1 MDVCVN
7 LSTYNLCRE
16 TMKKSIVFFLILI
29 NFNLSSD
36 EGMWEPYELTK
47 LQKELK
53 QSGFS
58 KNVSGLTDLFAHP
71 MNAIVSLG
79 GCSAAFVSPNGL
91 IATNYHCIESS
102 FLQFNTSKNE
112 NLFETGFVAR
122 TKDEEKR
129 SAPGARVYI
138 TTSSTEIT
146 SDVLSG
152 ITDQT
157 ESLKRSELIEENKK
171 RIIKV
176 CESSEEIEC
185 RVRSFFSGE
194 TYKLEK
200 VLKIK
205 DVRLV
210 YAPPAYVGE
219 YGGEIDNWMYPRH
232 TGDFALLRAYVG
244 KDQSIKEFDK
254 ENIPYKSKSFLK
266 ISAKGVSDGDFV
278 MVLGYPGRTNRLLTF
293 NEINWDLNIG
303 FKESIKYLQR
313 GIKLIE
319 DHTNES
325 DGSKLK
331 YRGRKSGFEN
341 YFKKISGQNDGARNF
356 NLLEIEKENWERFLK
371 FANSKASNVELSL
384 LRELLDLI
392 DESLDETLARR
403 YYGNSTLISMA
414 QRLYRNAVE
423 QEKSDQDR
431 KQGYQERDQERIIN
445 GIKRMDYSFDSRVDE
460 AIFLDRLNSY
470 RDFKAELRRPDYSKN
485 LLLDGEFEL
494 MKKKVSQL
502 YSSKFITADGMMK
515 LKGMS
520 LDELDSSDDPLIKF
534 VRSIYPETLVYEKKY
549 DQRSA
554 RRQLLKSNF
563 IKLLRQY
570 YQSINKEIYADANGT
585 LRVTYGNVSGVELKD
600 GVYFKP
606 FTTLEGIAEKHS
618 GQKPFN
624 VGNKLL
630 NKISEKDYGNYYFE
644 PIDSVPVNFIST
656 LDITNGNSGSAT
668 INADFHLVGLA
679 FDGMLETIIADY
691 KYIPEARSI
700 SVDSRYLLWTLE
712 KIEKADNILEELTIV
727 N

>member
-1 MDVCVN
+1 
-7 LSTYNLCRE
+7 
-16 TMKKSIVFFLILI
+16 MKKSIIYFLILI

-58 KNVSGLTDLFAHP
+58 KDVSGLTDLFSHP

-79 GCSAAFVSPNGL
+79 GCSAAFVSPDGL

-102 FLQFNTSKNE
+102 FLQFNSSKNE
-112 NLFETGFVAR
+112 NLFETGFVAK
-122 TKDEEKR
+122 TKDTEKR
-129 SAPGARVYI
+129 SAPGARVYV

-146 SDVLSG
+146 DDVLSG
-152 ITDQT
+152 ISDQT
-157 ESLKRSELIEENKK
+157 ESLRRSELIEENKK
-171 RIIKV
+171 RIIKN

-244 KDQSIKEFDK
+244 KDQSIKEFNK
-254 ENIPYKSKSFLK
+254 ENIPYKSESFLK

-293 NEINWDLNIG
+293 NEISWDLTTG
-303 FKESIKYLQR
+303 FEESIKYLQR
-313 GIKLIE
+313 GIKLID
-319 DHTNES
+319 DHTNEA

-341 YFKKISGQNDGARNF
+341 YYKKISGQNNGAKNF
-356 NLLEIEKENWERFLK
+356 NLLEIEKENWEQFMK
-371 FANSKASNVELSL
+371 FANSNGSKIELSL
-384 LRELLDLI
+384 LEELLGLI
-392 DESLDETLARR
+392 DESLDENFARR

-414 QRLYRNAVE
+414 QRIYRNAVE
-423 QEKSDQDR
+423 RGKPDQER
-431 KQGYQERDQERIIN
+431 KQGYQERDQERIKN
-445 GIKRMDYSFDSRVDE
+445 GIKRMDYSFDSRVDK
-460 AIFLDRLNSY
+460 AIFLDRLSSY
-470 RDFKAELRRPDYSKN
+470 SNFDAKLRRPDYSKN
-485 LLLDGEFEL
+485 LLLDDDFEL
-494 MKKKVSQL
+494 TKKKVSEL
-502 YSSKFITADGMMK
+502 YSSEFTTADAMMK
-515 LKGMS
+515 LKEMS
-520 LDELDSSDDPLIKF
+520 LDELDSSDDPLIVF

-549 DQRSA
+549 DERSA
-554 RRQLLKSNF
+554 KRQLLKSNF

-570 YQSINKEIYADANGT
+570 YQSKNKEIYADANGT
-585 LRVTYGNVSGVELKD
+585 LRVTYGNVSGVELRD

-618 GQKPFN
+618 GQEPFN
-624 VGNKLL
+624 VGDKLL
-630 NKISEKDYGNYYFE
+630 SKISEKDYGTYYFE
-644 PIDSVPVNFIST
+644 PINSVPVNFIST

-668 INADFHLVGLA
+668 INSDFDLVGLA

-691 KYIPEARSI
+691 KYIPQARSI

-712 KIEKADNILEELTIV
+712 KVEGADNILKELTIV

>member
-1 MDVCVN
+1 
-7 LSTYNLCRE
+7 
-16 TMKKSIVFFLILI
+16 MKKSIIYFLMLI
-29 NFNLSSD
+29 NFNLFSD

-58 KNVSGLTDLFAHP
+58 KDVSGLTDLFSHP

-79 GCSAAFVSPNGL
+79 GCSAAFVSPDGL

-102 FLQFNTSKNE
+102 FLQFNSSKNE
-112 NLFETGFVAR
+112 NLFETGFVAK
-122 TKDEEKR
+122 TKDAEKR

-146 SDVLSG
+146 DDVLKG
-152 ITDQT
+152 ISDQT
-157 ESLKRSELIEENKK
+157 ESLRRSELIEENKK
-171 RIIKV
+171 RIIKN

-244 KDQSIKEFDK
+244 KDQSIKEFNK
-254 ENIPYKSKSFLK
+254 ENIPYKSKSFLR

-293 NEINWDLNIG
+293 NEINWDLTTG
-303 FKESIKYLQR
+303 FEESIKYLQR
-313 GIKLIE
+313 GIKLID
-319 DHTNES
+319 DHTNET

-341 YFKKISGQNDGARNF
+341 YYKKISGQNNGAKNF
-356 NLLEIEKENWERFLK
+356 NLLEIERENWEQFLK
-371 FANSKASNVELSL
+371 FASSNGSKIELSL
-384 LRELLDLI
+384 LEELLDLI
-392 DESLDETLARR
+392 DESLDENLARR

-414 QRLYRNAVE
+414 QRIYRNAVE
-423 QEKSDQDR
+423 QGKPDQER
-431 KQGYQERDQERIIN
+431 KQGYQERDQERIRN
-445 GIKRMDYSFDSRVDE
+445 GIKRMDYSFDSRVDK
-460 AIFLDRLNSY
+460 AIFLDRLSSY
-470 RDFKAELRRPDYSKN
+470 SNFDAELRRADYSKN
-485 LLLDGEFEL
+485 LLLDEDFEL
-494 MKKKVSQL
+494 TKKKVSEL
-502 YSSKFITADGMMK
+502 YSSEFTTADAMMK
-515 LKGMS
+515 LKDMS
-520 LDELDSSDDPLIKF
+520 LDELDSSNDPLISF

-549 DQRSA
+549 DERSA

-570 YQSINKEIYADANGT
+570 YQSNNKEIYADANGT
-585 LRVTYGNVSGVELKD
+585 LRVTYGNVSGVELRD
-600 GVYFKP
+600 GVYYKP

-618 GQKPFN
+618 GQEPFN
-624 VGNKLL
+624 VGDKLL
-630 NKISEKDYGNYYFE
+630 NKISKKDYGIYYFE

-668 INADFHLVGLA
+668 INSDFDLVGLA

-691 KYIPEARSI
+691 KYIPQARSI

-712 KIEKADNILEELTIV
+712 KVEGADNILKELTIV

>member
-1 MDVCVN
+1 
-7 LSTYNLCRE
+7 
-16 TMKKSIVFFLILI
+16 
-29 NFNLSSD
+29 
-36 EGMWEPYELTK
+36 MWEPYELTK
-47 LQKELK
+47 LQKQLK

-58 KNVSGLTDLFAHP
+58 KDVSGLTDLFSHP

-79 GCSAAFVSPNGL
+79 GCSAAFVSPDGL

-102 FLQFNTSKNE
+102 FLQFNSSKNE
-112 NLFETGFVAR
+112 NLFETGFVAK
-122 TKDEEKR
+122 TKDAEKR

-146 SDVLSG
+146 DDVLRG
-152 ITDQT
+152 ISDQT
-157 ESLKRSELIEENKK
+157 ESLRRSELIEENKK
-171 RIIKV
+171 RIIKN

-244 KDQSIKEFDK
+244 KDQSVKEFNK

-293 NEINWDLNIG
+293 NEINWDLTTG
-303 FKESIKYLQR
+303 FEESIKYLQR
-313 GIKLIE
+313 GIKLID
-319 DHTNES
+319 DHTNEA

-341 YFKKISGQNDGARNF
+341 YYKKISGQNNGAKNF
-356 NLLEIEKENWERFLK
+356 NLLEIEKENWEQFLK
-371 FANSKASNVELSL
+371 FANSNGSKIELSL
-384 LRELLDLI
+384 LEELLDLI
-392 DESLDETLARR
+392 DESLDENLARR

-414 QRLYRNAVE
+414 QRIYRNAVE
-423 QEKSDQDR
+423 QGKPDQER
-431 KQGYQERDQERIIN
+431 KQGYQERDQERIRN
-445 GIKRMDYSFDSRVDE
+445 GIKRMDYSFDSRVDK
-460 AIFLDRLNSY
+460 AIFLDRLISY
-470 RDFKAELRRPDYSKN
+470 SNFDAKLRRPDYSKN
-485 LLLDGEFEL
+485 LLLDDDFEL
-494 MKKKVSQL
+494 TKKKVSEL
-502 YSSKFITADGMMK
+502 YSSEFTTADAMMK
-515 LKGMS
+515 LKDMS
-520 LDELDSSDDPLIKF
+520 LDELDSSKDPLIGF

-549 DQRSA
+549 DERSA

-570 YQSINKEIYADANGT
+570 YQSNNKEIYADANGT

-606 FTTLEGIAEKHS
+606 FTTLEGIVEKHS
-618 GQKPFN
+618 GQEPFN
-624 VGNKLL
+624 VGEKLL
-630 NKISEKDYGNYYFE
+630 NKISKKDYGTYYFE

-668 INADFHLVGLA
+668 INSDFDLVGLA

-691 KYIPEARSI
+691 KYIPQARSI

-712 KIEKADNILEELTIV
+712 KVEGADNILKELTIV

>member
-1 MDVCVN
+1 
-7 LSTYNLCRE
+7 
-16 TMKKSIVFFLILI
+16 
-29 NFNLSSD
+29 
-36 EGMWEPYELTK
+36 MWEPYELTK
-47 LQKELK
+47 LQKQLK

-58 KNVSGLTDLFAHP
+58 KDVSGLTDLFSHP

-79 GCSAAFVSPNGL
+79 GCSAAFVSPDGL

-102 FLQFNTSKNE
+102 FLQFNSSKNE
-112 NLFETGFVAR
+112 NLFETGFVAK
-122 TKDEEKR
+122 TKDAEKR

-146 SDVLSG
+146 DDVLRG
-152 ITDQT
+152 ISDQT
-157 ESLKRSELIEENKK
+157 ESLRRSELIEENKK
-171 RIIKV
+171 RIIKN

-244 KDQSIKEFDK
+244 KDQSVKEFNK

-293 NEINWDLNIG
+293 NEINWDLTTG
-303 FKESIKYLQR
+303 FEESIKYLQR
-313 GIKLIE
+313 GIKLID
-319 DHTNES
+319 DHTNEA

-341 YFKKISGQNDGARNF
+341 YYKKISGQNNGAKNF
-356 NLLEIEKENWERFLK
+356 NLLEIEKENWEQFLK
-371 FANSKASNVELSL
+371 FANSNGSKIELSL
-384 LRELLDLI
+384 LEELLDLI
-392 DESLDETLARR
+392 DESLDENLARR

-414 QRLYRNAVE
+414 QRIYRNAVE
-423 QEKSDQDR
+423 QGKPDQER
-431 KQGYQERDQERIIN
+431 KQGYQERDQERIRN
-445 GIKRMDYSFDSRVDE
+445 GIKRMDYSFDSRVDK
-460 AIFLDRLNSY
+460 AIFLDRLTSY
-470 RDFKAELRRPDYSKN
+470 SNFDAKLRRPDYSKN
-485 LLLDGEFEL
+485 LLLDDDFEL
-494 MKKKVSQL
+494 TKKKVSEL
-502 YSSKFITADGMMK
+502 YSSEFTTADAMMK
-515 LKGMS
+515 LKDMS
-520 LDELDSSDDPLIKF
+520 LAELDSSNDPLISF

-549 DQRSA
+549 DERSA
-554 RRQLLKSNF
+554 KRQLLKSNF

-570 YQSINKEIYADANGT
+570 YQSNNKEIYADANGT

-606 FTTLEGIAEKHS
+606 FTTLEGIVEKHS
-618 GQKPFN
+618 GQEPFN
-624 VGNKLL
+624 VGEKLL
-630 NKISEKDYGNYYFE
+630 NKISKKDYGTYYFE

-668 INADFHLVGLA
+668 INSDFDLVGLA

-691 KYIPEARSI
+691 KYIPQARSI

-712 KIEKADNILEELTIV
+712 KVEGADNILKELTIV